1 MSITEVSVTTIT
13 LAAAQRMIDA
23 GIAAA
28 PSSGVAYNLAVVD
41 AGAHLVASVRMDG
54 AALAAVETSQVKA
67 RTAVLFG
74 QATADLVPAVQPGAP
89 LFAAGSATRDPLAFI
104 PGGVPVRDQNGL
116 VVGAIGA
123 GGGTPDQD
131 HEIATAALAA
141 F

>member
-1 MSITEVSVTTIT
+1 MRVTQVSVTTIS

-28 PSSGVAYNLAVVD
+28 PSTGIAYNLAVVD
-41 AGAHLVASVRMDG
+41 AGAHLVASARMDG

-74 QATADLVPAVQPGAP
+74 QPTADLADAVQPGAP
-89 LFAAGSATRDPLAFI
+89 LFAAGSATREPLAFI
-104 PGGVPVRDQNGL
+104 PGGVPLRDQNG
-116 VVGAIGA
+116 VVIGAIGA

-131 HEIATAALAA
+131 HQVAVAAVAA